1 MIVETNSSECQRTG
15 LKFSNNIPNCAKGTI
30 LLIIG
35 VVSIFVIFPNE
46 VGLSALWF
54 SLDDDKSK

>member
-1 MIVETNSSECQRTG
+1 MG
-15 LKFSNNIPNCAKGTI
+15 LKVRNTIPNCAKGTI
-30 LLIIG
+30 LLIIV
-35 VVSIFVIFPNE
+35 VVSIFVIFLNE